1 MRRRIAMTTRE
12 PQQSPK
18 TVGKKSLEAVQEVE
32 QKAKPYEELFIKCK
46 DDWIHHLAQALA
58 FSSLMAFVPNSILV
72 FAVSD
77 LILGKMDS
85 QTWHVLIGGLLANTP
100 SPLLSP
106 LTQILGNAYNTLAHT
121 SVIAVLFTIV
131 LAVLLGSFFFSLMET
146 CF

>member
-1 MRRRIAMTTRE
+1 MTTRE
-12 PQQSPK
+12 PQPSK
-18 TVGKKSLEAVQEVE
+18 DTIRKKSLERVHVVE
-32 QKAKPYEELFIKCK
+32 KKVKPYEELFIKCK

-77 LILGKMDS
+77 LILGKMDR

-106 LTQILGNAYNTLAHT
+106 LTQIPGDAYN
-121 SVIAVLFTIV
+121 
-131 LAVLLGSFFFSLMET
+131 
-146 CF
+146 